1 MEDIQRNKRIRTAVI
16 SGLIFGV
23 FMGFYNIYTDNLK
36 AGIIKGAISGVL
48 YGVMSYFLFK
58 PRANSKLIEP
68 ENQAEI
74 NGREV

>member
-1 MEDIQRNKRIRTAVI
+1 MENIQQNKRIGTAVI

-23 FMGFYNIYTDNLK
+23 FMGLYNAYTENIK

-58 PRANSKLIEP
+58 PRANSKIFKT
-68 ENQAEI
+68 ENQAAV
-74 NGREV
+74 NGKEV